1 VGSFK
6 EDRMTVLKEVFP
18 MAGNEHDVNRSARSG
33 RFVKESTVEREPKN
47 TVTEHVGANDG
58 DQEVHR
64 SASTGRF
71 VKETTAE
78 LHPSTTETQHI

>member
-1 VGSFK
+1 
-6 EDRMTVLKEVFP
+6 
-18 MAGNEHDVNRSARSG
+18 MAGNEHDVNRSVRSG
-33 RFVKESTVEREPKN
+33 RFVKESTAERAPKN
-47 TVTEHVGANDG
+47 TVTEHVDGTGG